1 MSTVELAG
9 SVSMN
14 VIVPVG
20 LDPPERGALSLSVA
34 PGSERVTL
42 GLAVVVRV
50 GLAWGVSVSMSVA
63 VLLPG
68 SGSVPPAGGNT
79 EAVLVSEPV
88 ADGLIW
94 ATAVKMAKPPG
105 SRVTGVT
112 MLPKPLGTATLDP
125 AEATAVQLA
134 AVMAAGNR
142 SITVAST
149 AVLGPL
155 LVTTML

>member
-1 MSTVELAG
+1 MWMAG
-9 SVSMN
+9 AS
-14 VIVPVG
+14 I
-20 LDPPERGALSLSVA
+20 
-34 PGSERVTL
+34 
-42 GLAVVVRV
+42 
-50 GLAWGVSVSMSVA
+50 VSVSVVA
-63 VLLPG
+63 LLAG
-68 SGSVPPAGGNT
+68 SGSVAPAGAAT
-79 EAVLVSEPV
+79 VAKLVSEPV
-88 ADGLIW
+88 ANGLIW

-105 SRVTGVT
+105 SRVTGVK